1 MQGVGDSPGGTLPAE
16 DRRLPVAVDGGASVS
31 RGSTAAELG
40 GAVAVANGAAPGLA
54 CGELG
59 AAAARAAQRI
69 EGASASPGA
78 TGWTLAAVDG
88 APEVSDTAAQ
98 NGAMEWLLRF
108 ILVPDSRDTT
118 ILGAVVAV
126 RAAHCA
132 TLAAAVAKCPVAD
145 VITTIKTVMSSQQNT
160 LKALA
165 EAFPSVDK
173 FIFKRPDQ
181 VRVVELPWV
190 CGVR

>member
-1 MQGVGDSPGGTLPAE
+1 
-16 DRRLPVAVDGGASVS
+16 
-31 RGSTAAELG
+31 
-40 GAVAVANGAAPGLA
+40 
-54 CGELG
+54 
-59 AAAARAAQRI
+59 
-69 EGASASPGA
+69 
-78 TGWTLAAVDG
+78 
-88 APEVSDTAAQ
+88 
-98 NGAMEWLLRF
+98 MEWLLRF

-145 VITTIKTVMSSQQNT
+145 VIMTIKTVMSSQQNT